1 MSLFAPEGQNGWL
14 CNDPLPATKA
24 TRLAVGSLGHTYLA
38 DVPKALSENCALLY
52 GMGFTPSRK
61 G

>member
-1 MSLFAPEGQNGWL
+1 MSLFANEGQNSWL
-14 CNDPLPATKA
+14 CNDPLPATRA
-24 TRLAVGSLGHTYLA
+24 NRHAVGSPGYTYLA
-38 DVPKALSENCALLY
+38 DLPKALSESCALLY